1 MKLLQSCAVLFL
13 VVALVVPDS
22 VVAQGFGVGGVE
34 PLTVTINPQYPR
46 PYDTVTIT
54 PRSTLIDLAA
64 ARVVVSVNGEIIEDG
79 SGSRSVQ
86 TRVGAAGS
94 RSVIRVTATEA
105 SGQVYA
111 KELIITPADV
121 ALIIDAASTA
131 HPFYEGALLVAPE
144 GRVRVIAIPDL
155 RTTAGATIPPQSL
168 VYTWKSGDRILLEHS
183 GIGRSVLDAT
193 APVRHRDAKI
203 TVTVSAQ
210 DKSVSASAVTT
221 VSPVDPFVRIYTS
234 SPLLGPSFETALGE
248 SVTMEGEED
257 TFRAVPYF
265 FRAYPELAWSVNG
278 VAGEKEDSLTVRI
291 TEPGRGAARIEVS
304 ALGEGILQNAQ
315 AFFTLNFGSDGG
327 TGIFGL

>member
-1 MKLLQSCAVLFL
+1 MKLLQSFLALFL
-13 VVALVVPDS
+13 LVALVVPAS
-22 VVAQGFGVGGVE
+22 LFAQGFSAGGVE
-34 PLTVTINPQYPR
+34 PLTVTLNPQYPR
-46 PYDTVTIT
+46 PFDTVTIT
-54 PRSTLIDLAA
+54 PRSNLIDLAA

-86 TRVGAAGS
+86 TRVGAAGT

-111 KELIITPADV
+111 KEMVVTPADV

-131 HPFYEGALLVAPE
+131 HPFYEGARLVAPE

-155 RTTAGATIPPQSL
+155 RTSAGATIPPQSL
-168 VYTWKSGDRILLEHS
+168 VYTWKNGDRVLLEHS

-203 TVTVSAQ
+203 TVTVSTQ
-210 DKSVSASAVTT
+210 DKAVSASAVTT
-221 VSPVDPFVRIYTS
+221 VSPVDPFVRVYTS
-234 SPLLGPSFETALGE
+234 SPLLGPSFENALSQ
-248 SVTMEGEED
+248 SVTMEGDED

-265 FRAYPELAWSVNG
+265 FRTTPEMAWSVNG
-278 VAGEKEDSLTVRI
+278 VAGEKDDTLTVRI
-291 TEPGRGAARIEVS
+291 TEPGRGTARIEVS
-304 ALGEGILQNAQ
+304 ALGGGVFQNAQ
-315 AFFTLNFGSDGG
+315 AFFTLSFGSDGG